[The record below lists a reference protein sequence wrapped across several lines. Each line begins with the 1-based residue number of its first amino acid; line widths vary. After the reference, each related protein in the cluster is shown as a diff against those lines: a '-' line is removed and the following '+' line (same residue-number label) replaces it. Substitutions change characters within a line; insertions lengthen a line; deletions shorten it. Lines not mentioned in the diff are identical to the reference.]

1 MDEELREQLKE
12 EILERYDNEEYWNP
26 DIIRWYEQEK
36 EAEKQHQL
44 KQKSLNICKYEK
56 EKNKLE
62 E

>member
-44 KQKSLNICKYEK
+44 KQKSLNID
-56 EKNKLE
+56 E